1 MSSDEANCKVS
12 AATAEAVSGLH
23 SHHSKHEKTES
34 LTKRLSEPAEKQKPI
49 HFIPEEQPKTAAA
62 KTSSPSNPRRT
73 RPPPPVSSRTRS
85 PHLPIPAWNG
95 RERPGRAGGGAHPA
109 ERSSPSPQAPR
120 RRMGR
125 GRRCPRRGGRGV
137 PGAERAERSGAG
149 GARRPRRS
157 GCEGRARGGPAAGSG
172 AGARPGAGPAR
183 GGAQPMGAERG
194 AARGGGAARAEGR
207 QRWGDARAPPPRVAE
222 SRRCWLRIS
231 VFFTFLVFFLIF
243 FSPINRAFG
252 GFFPHARRAPPQP
265 RDPRPLSPPH
275 RHRPLVISAA
285 PSRCR
290 CLQSP
295 SVEKRSRP
303 PPQIAAF

>member
-149 GARRPRRS
+149 GAGGVPAARGVRGGRGAAPPQVA
-157 GCEGRARGGPAAGSG
+157 ERARGRGRGRHVAARSQWGPSAAPRG
-172 AGARPGAGPAR
+172 AGAPLALRGGSAEGTLEPPRPGLR
-183 GGAQPMGAERG
+183 NLGGVGYE
-194 AARGGGAARAEGR
+194 
-207 QRWGDARAPPPRVAE
+207 
-222 SRRCWLRIS
+222 
-231 VFFTFLVFFLIF
+231 
-243 FSPINRAFG
+243 
-252 GFFPHARRAPPQP
+252 
-265 RDPRPLSPPH
+265 
-275 RHRPLVISAA
+275 
-285 PSRCR
+285 
-290 CLQSP
+290 
-295 SVEKRSRP
+295 
-303 PPQIAAF
+303 